1 MGNSPASSNIHFFS
15 VKDLRR
21 FGITEEEAWH
31 GNFRSLDG
39 QPATKMVSGW
49 NFDMLQFITHVVSVG
64 VPMEISVLGLTQIL
78 SDTESWTLEGVG
90 S

>member
-1 MGNSPASSNIHFFS
+1 MGNSPASSNIHFFP

-39 QPATKMVSGW
+39 QPATKMVSG
-49 NFDMLQFITHVVSVG
+49 
-64 VPMEISVLGLTQIL
+64 
-78 SDTESWTLEGVG
+78 
-90 S
+90 